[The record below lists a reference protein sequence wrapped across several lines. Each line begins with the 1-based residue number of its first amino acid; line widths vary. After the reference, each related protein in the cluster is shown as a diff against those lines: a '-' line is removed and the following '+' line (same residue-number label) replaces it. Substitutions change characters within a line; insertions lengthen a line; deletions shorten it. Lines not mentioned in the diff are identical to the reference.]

1 MRETHAYV
9 HTTAYCNCGLCCG
22 WEWGVTLGSAPAY
35 LPLCTGQRRASG
47 TRTIPLVPRR
57 RRRLPNGKDHPYGH
71 RFDPQRV
78 ADHARGALLG
88 IGLGVG
94 AGLGLLAC
102 RYSLFPGGAR
112 LVSKGSLDILRK
124 ESLTREASAKGWRA
138 AKKAAA
144 PYLSIGALAGGTV
157 GAQMLPVRRYW
168 AETSLQGMPYTG
180 HTATGDRPRSPRA
193 SLLSLKTLQTPW
205 TIPLRLVT
213 FQWGAVDGTIAADT
227 DHHPFGTRVF
237 VPGYGWGTVADRGSM
252 VAGATRL
259 DLFHD
264 SHREALRWGKKTIVA
279 KILHSA

>member
-1 MRETHAYV
+1 M
-9 HTTAYCNCGLCCG
+9 
-22 WEWGVTLGSAPAY
+22 APSS
-35 LPLCTGQRRASG
+35 LP
-47 TRTIPLVPRR
+47 PR
-57 RRRLPNGKDHPYGH
+57 LAYGH

-124 ESLTREASAKGWRA
+124 ESLTREASAKGGRA

-180 HTATGDRPRSPRA
+180 GCSASGARGSEGERA
-193 SLLSLKTLQTPW
+193 STPRW
-205 TIPLRLVT
+205 C
-213 FQWGAVDGTIAADT
+213 
-227 DHHPFGTRVF
+227 
-237 VPGYGWGTVADRGSM
+237 PGRAHGGGRP
-252 VAGATRL
+252 
-259 DLFHD
+259 
-264 SHREALRWGKKTIVA
+264 
-279 KILHSA
+279 